1 MKKVLVAI
9 ASTALALFGFSTQ
22 VFADKL
28 GKENANV
35 LTKCAEDDN
44 GIQCLLGQAVDILS
58 IGIGILGVIGILIV
72 GIQYLTA
79 GGNEEKT
86 RKAKRRMFEIVIGL
100 VAYAVIY
107 ALLKFLL
114 PGFNGVNNS

>member
-22 VFADKL
+22 VFAEPL

-35 LTKCAEDDN
+35 LTTCAEDNN

-58 IGIGILGVIGILIV
+58 IGIGIFGVIGILIV

>member
-9 ASTALALFGFSTQ
+9 ASTVLALFGFSTQ
-22 VFADKL
+22 VFAEPL

-35 LTKCAEDDN
+35 LTKCADSDE
-44 GIQCLLGQAVDILS
+44 GIQCLLVEAVDILS
-58 IGIGILGVIGILIV
+58 IGIGIFGVIGILIV

-114 PGFNGVNNS
+114 PGFNCVNNS